1 MDPNEDQQ
9 MAALVAADRPAA
21 TPPDLVALRAG
32 GRRLVRRRR
41 LAAGAAAAA
50 VALAV
55 GVPLAVVG
63 GDESAAPDRGQVATS
78 TAEPTPAPSPTA
90 ATTEAPAEREQEV
103 RIPLPGGQSTT
114 GLLETGTILGETVE
128 MAPYEG
134 YERFAYAAGTA
145 ESACLS
151 VGLRVD
157 GQVVRLL
164 CAVQVPLDDRFV
176 MWNGYRDDNGEGDGY
191 ELLGVFGGDTSVSIG
206 PDGGPS
212 RPVTTRR
219 TDVLPGYTVVLDQA
233 PWDASWDSLQA
244 APLTVTTGS
253 GDTYTLRRNS
263 YVS

>member
-1 MDPNEDQQ
+1 MDTNEDQQ
-9 MAALVAADRPAA
+9 MAALVAADRPVG

-41 LAAGAAAAA
+41 FAAGAAAAA

-63 GDESAAPDRGQVATS
+63 GDDGRAVEVPPASQSTSAAPS
-78 TAEPTPAPSPTA
+78 PSPSPT
-90 ATTEAPAEREQEV
+90 TSEAPLEREQEV
-103 RIPLPGGQSTT
+103 RVPLPGGQSTT
-114 GLLETGTILGETVE
+114 GVLETGTILGATVE
-128 MAPYEG
+128 MTPYEG
-134 YERFAYAAGTA
+134 YERFAYAAGSG

-164 CAVQVPLDDRFV
+164 CAVQVPLDERFV
-176 MWNGYRDDNGEGDGY
+176 MWNGYRDGEGDGY
-191 ELLGVFGGDTSVSIG
+191 ELLGVFAGDTSVSIG
-206 PDGGPS
+206 PAGGAARS
-212 RPVTTRR
+212 VTTRR

-233 PWDASWDSLQA
+233 PWDESWDPLQA

-253 GDTYTLRRNS
+253 GETFTLRRNS